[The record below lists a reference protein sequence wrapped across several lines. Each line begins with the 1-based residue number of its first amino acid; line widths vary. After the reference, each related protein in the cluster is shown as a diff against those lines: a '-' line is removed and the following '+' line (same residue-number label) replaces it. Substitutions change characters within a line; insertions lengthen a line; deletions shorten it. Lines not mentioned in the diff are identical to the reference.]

1 MTDVAAPNERD
12 PEIHEA
18 FLSLAC
24 AILCFRRLQSFERPL
39 SVFAHA
45 RAGEGPAPDYRV
57 AITPDCSS
65 RDSALAQ
72 ATVEELSLRP
82 QPPRRC
88 QTSRRSSYTVI
99 GSPERPRPWPRTTN
113 PSLAASWRD
122 AALSPSSM

>member
-1 MTDVAAPNERD
+1 MTDVAAPTNATPR
-12 PEIHEA
+12 
-18 FLSLAC
+18 ST
-24 AILCFRRLQSFERPL
+24 RRSSASHGRSSASEGSSHLKDLL

-82 QPPRRC
+82 QPPRCC